1 MRQLISHTY
10 LSSEIKILSQGGFFY
25 IAPNTYGTI
34 VKIPIIVKK
43 TLFAI
48 NAQAEGNTE
57 SAIQTFSTWHVGGA
71 DNKTAIH
78 FLINRLLSY
87 QDSMEWIAICI
98 A

>member
-1 MRQLISHTY
+1 M
-10 LSSEIKILSQGGFFY
+10 SQGGLFN

-48 NAQAEGNTE
+48 NAQSEGNTE
-57 SAIQTFSTWHVGGA
+57 SAIQTFSTWHMGGA

-87 QDSMEWIAICI
+87 QDTMEWIAICI
-98 A
+98 S